1 MIDLLRSSPA
11 ALAASAALLGL
22 LVGSFLNVVVHR
34 LPRMLGRDWRGQ
46 ALEVLSE
53 WAQEPDAPD
62 AVRRVG
68 ADLGSVRA
76 SLDAGPRYNLVV
88 PRSACPKCGRQ
99 IGALENIPVLSWLW
113 LRGRCAGCATPI
125 SARYPLV
132 EAITGLISGYAA
144 WRFGFTPATVGA
156 LIFCWA
162 LIAASFIDFDT
173 QLLPDD
179 ICLPLLWAGLLF
191 NLWGTFIPLPAGV
204 VGAIAGYLSLWTVYW
219 VFKYVTGKE
228 GMGYGDFK
236 LLAAIGAWL
245 GWKMLPA
252 VILLSS
258 LVGAIVGLLLI
269 WLAKHGR
276 HVPIPFGPYLAA
288 AGIIALF
295 WGDSINRA
303 YLQNF

>member
-1 MIDLLRSSPA
+1 MIELLRSSPA
-11 ALAASAALLGL
+11 ALGTAATILGL
-22 LVGSFLNVVVHR
+22 LVGSFLNVVIHR
-34 LPRMLGRDWRGQ
+34 LPRMLGREWRGQ

-53 WAQEPDAPD
+53 WAQEQDAPE
-62 AVRRVG
+62 AVRRS
-68 ADLGSVRA
+68 DA
-76 SLDAGPRYNLVV
+76 SLADARKALGAATRYNLVV
-88 PRSACPKCGRQ
+88 PRSACPRCGRQ

-113 LRGRCAGCATPI
+113 LRGRCSGCATRI

-132 EAITGLISGYAA
+132 EAITGALSGYAA
-144 WRFGFTPATVGA
+144 WRFGFTLATGGA
-156 LIFCWA
+156 LLFCWV
-162 LIAASFIDFDT
+162 LIAATFIDFDT

-191 NLWGTFIPLPAGV
+191 NVWGTFVPLPSAIAGAV
-204 VGAIAGYLSLWTVYW
+204 AGYLSLWTVYW
-219 VFKYVTGKE
+219 AFKYATGKE

-258 LVGAIVGLLLI
+258 LVGAVVGILLI
-269 WLAKHGR
+269 WLARHGR

-288 AGIIALF
+288 AGVIALF
-295 WGDSINRA
+295 WGDAINRA